1 MLPEL
6 RTRFDAIEQRRH
18 AHLERLATLDDT
30 LLRYHPAPRS
40 WSMLQVTEHLV
51 LLEQIVV
58 KAMIREP
65 RPDVHRRWWHR
76 IGAWMVTFVFRYGFR
91 VPAPTRKVV
100 PTEETPLERSAER
113 WSALR
118 SQMAAFLES
127 ATPERA
133 RVLGWRHPV
142 AGPLDVASTLDFV
155 ATHHDHHLRQI
166 ARIEK
171 SWESSQRRQSVMS

>member
-1 MLPEL
+1 MLAEL

-18 AHLERLATLDDT
+18 SLITRLRTVDDS
-30 LLRYHPAPRS
+30 LLRYHPAPGS
-40 WSMLQVTEHLV
+40 WSMLQVAEHLV

-58 KAMIREP
+58 KAMTREP
-65 RPDVHRRWWHR
+65 RSEVRRRWWHR
-76 IGAWMVTFVFRYGFR
+76 IGAWMVAFVFRHGFR

-100 PTEETPLERSAER
+100 PIGDRPLESSVEQWAE
-113 WSALR
+113 LR
-118 SQMAAFLES
+118 AKMAAFLEL
-127 ATPERA
+127 TPPERA
-133 RVLGWRHPV
+133 KVLGFRHPV

-171 SWESSQRRQSVMS
+171 AWGASQPRQPVMS